1 MPFTK
6 NDKNINIK
14 GREKG
19 VPNKTTQELKTLLVT
34 IFENNLEEILKQQEN
49 LTLNERLNLNRTLLN
64 YIMPTIKV
72 ESYKDDLNSSDWW
85 SRV

>member
-1 MPFTK
+1 MEENT
-6 NDKNINIK
+6 I
-14 GREKG
+14 
-19 VPNKTTQELKTLLVT
+19 TLLVT

-49 LTLNERLNLNRTLLN
+49 LSLNERLNLNRTLLS

>member
-1 MPFTK
+1 MSFTK